1 MDMIELAR
9 EIGKQI
15 QQDSSYINVKA
26 AEQACDEDKNLQQQI
41 ADFNMKRMTLSQ
53 ESNKQPRDDQK
64 VAKLNQELREC
75 YEKVMS
81 NENMSNYNNAK
92 TELDHKIKHII
103 DIITMSAE
111 GADPDTVQEQT
122 DCGHDC
128 SCCGGCH

>member
-15 QQDSSYINVKA
+15 QQDASYISVKA
-26 AEQACDEDKNLQQQI
+26 AEQACDEDKDLQQQI

-81 NENMSNYNNAK
+81 NENMANYNNAK

>member
-1 MDMIELAR
+1 
-9 EIGKQI
+9 
-15 QQDSSYINVKA
+15 
-26 AEQACDEDKNLQQQI
+26 
-41 ADFNMKRMTLSQ
+41 MKRMTLSQ

-81 NENMSNYNNAK
+81 NENMSGYNNAK

-128 SCCGGCH
+128 SCCSGCH

>member
-15 QQDSSYINVKA
+15 QQDSSYINVKT

-81 NENMSNYNNAK
+81 NENMSGYNNAK

-128 SCCGGCH
+128 SCCSGCH

>member
-15 QQDSSYINVKA
+15 QQDASYISVKA
-26 AEQACDEDKNLQQQI
+26 AEQACDEDKDLQQQI

>member
-15 QQDSSYINVKA
+15 QQDASYINVKA

-81 NENMSNYNNAK
+81 NENMSGYNNAK

-128 SCCGGCH
+128 SCCSGCH

>member
-53 ESNKQPRDDQK
+53 ETNSLVTTKRLQGLTR
-64 VAKLNQELREC
+64 
-75 YEKVMS
+75 S
-81 NENMSNYNNAK
+81 
-92 TELDHKIKHII
+92 
-103 DIITMSAE
+103 
-111 GADPDTVQEQT
+111 
-122 DCGHDC
+122 
-128 SCCGGCH
+128 

>member
-15 QQDSSYINVKA
+15 QQDSSYINVKD

-128 SCCGGCH
+128 SCCSGCH

>member
-15 QQDSSYINVKA
+15 QQDSSYINVKD

-92 TELDHKIKHII
+92 
-103 DIITMSAE
+103 SAE

-128 SCCGGCH
+128 SCCSGCH